1 MAAIVAG
8 SPAPLR
14 SASSKSPLRNL
25 PCDRVAS
32 EEVYADAHARV
43 VQWRKDLLNTAG
55 FEAQQGLRELRH
67 EKEVLMDL
75 QSDLA
80 GIQGLVRTSSHLHK
94 GGARLAEVL
103 KSSTEAAATRAE
115 AVSRMSQELQEH
127 CQQQREELRK
137 EERKT
142 AIQRE
147 AADAQHAEALKL
159 LNTYKD
165 RLGLAISRAAPQT
178 VRMAFSLLDPSDS
191 SREFCFTLGL
201 AESKETKAQVYSVNE
216 CMPEV
221 PELSKLLEQL
231 NNGASST
238 TALPR
243 FVCSMR
249 RAFIKSLSKLD

>member
-1 MAAIVAG
+1 M
-8 SPAPLR
+8 
-14 SASSKSPLRNL
+14 
-25 PCDRVAS
+25 
-32 EEVYADAHARV
+32 
-43 VQWRKDLLNTAG
+43 LNTAG

-67 EKEVLMDL
+67 EKEVLRDL

-80 GIQGLVRTSSHLHK
+80 GIQGLVRTSAHLHN

-103 KSSTEAAATRAE
+103 KSSTDAAATRAE
-115 AVSRMSQELQEH
+115 VVSRMNQELQEY

-142 AIQRE
+142 ALQRE
-147 AADAQHAEALKL
+147 TADAQHAEALNL
-159 LNTYKD
+159 LNIYKD

-178 VRMAFSLLDPSDS
+178 VRMAFSLLDPSDPK
-191 SREFCFTLGL
+191 REFFFTLGL
-201 AESKETKAQVYSVNE
+201 AESKQTKSPVYSVNE

-221 PELSKLLEQL
+221 PELPKLLEQL
-231 NNGASST
+231 NSGASSI

-249 RAFIKSLSKLD
+249 RAFIKSLSKED